1 MKNEIGKN
9 IVKCRKLNGMSQ
21 KHLAEIVGISTQGL
35 LKIEKGLVNPKAE
48 TLDKIINVLCITPN
62 QLFGLEE
69 ITEASGGISYQLRK
83 LREALNDVKLNNG

>member
-1 MKNEIGKN
+1 MKSEIGRN

-21 KHLAEIVGISTQGL
+21 KYLAEIVGISTQGL

-69 ITEASGGISYQLRK
+69 ITEVSGGISYQLRK
-83 LREALNDVKLNNG
+83 LREALNDVKLKNA